1 VLLKLAYTLGSLS
14 EEVMVM
20 ANRRTT
26 HNPNQFINTAQHRRQ
41 LQLAV
46 QTALPTNVHVLARN
60 FARSSASSYWLLMLD
75 QPNHAAPR
83 FLTLR
88 IADHTLWLTNHDQ
101 LTLTW
106 QAGNFAAV
114 QQSLQARLTA
124 TTLQTYSYQLT
135 PIDIMTLR
143 LLLHLEQ
150 HQLIWL
156 VQLSPAIAKAYKNQQ
171 LDLQADFPH
180 AKLLLGN
187 MNNSSLQLVPVHQA
201 QFQARLSQYFGRNLL
216 FSQFTSH
223 QLLRL
228 LPTNQWIRPLLQV
241 LPPTP
246 HLEAQLAAMYGTSFV
261 RVYVEAI
268 RQQARLQAVS
278 S

>member
-1 VLLKLAYTLGSLS
+1 
-14 EEVMVM
+14 M

-26 HNPNQFINTAQHRRQ
+26 HDPHQFINTADHRRQ

-46 QTALPTNVHVLARN
+46 QVALPANAHVLARN

-75 QPNHAAPR
+75 QPAGQAPR

-88 IADHTLWLTNHDQ
+88 IADHTLWLANHDQ
-101 LTLTW
+101 LAITW
-106 QAGNFAAV
+106 QAGDFQTV
-114 QQSLQARLTA
+114 QQ
-124 TTLQTYSYQLT
+124 TLHAQLT
-135 PIDIMTLR
+135 PAALQHYSFSLTTIDIVTLR
-143 LLLHLEQ
+143 LILHLEQ

-156 VQLSPAIAKAYKNQQ
+156 VQLSPTIAKAYKNQQ
-171 LDLQADFPH
+171 LDLQADFLS

-187 MNNSSLQLVPVHQA
+187 MNNSSLQLVPVNQPL
-201 QFQARLSQYFGRNLL
+201 FQQRLGQYFGRNLL

-223 QLLRL
+223 RLLRL

-246 HLEAQLAAMYGTSFV
+246 QLTTQLAAAYGTDFV
-261 RVYVEAI
+261 RVSVEAI
-268 RQQARLQAVS
+268 RQQAQVS
-278 S
+278 MAN

>member
-1 VLLKLAYTLGSLS
+1 
-14 EEVMVM
+14 M
-20 ANRRTT
+20 AKRRIT
-26 HNPNQFINTAQHRRQ
+26 HDPHQFVNTAADRRR

-46 QTALPTNVHVLARN
+46 QMALPMNAHVLARN

-75 QPNHAAPR
+75 QPHGGAPA

-88 IADHTLWLTNHDQ
+88 IADHTLWLSNHDQ
-101 LTLTW
+101 LTITW
-106 QAGNFAAV
+106 EAGNFAAV
-114 QQSLQARLTA
+114 EQTLRNQLTP
-124 TTLQTYSYQLT
+124 TTLQRYSYHLST
-135 PIDIMTLR
+135 MDIITLR
-143 LLLHLEQ
+143 LILHLEQ

-156 VQLSPAIAKAYKNQQ
+156 VQLSPAIAKAYKNQR
-171 LDLQADFPH
+171 LDLHEDFTS

-187 MNNSSLQLVPVHQA
+187 MNNSSLQLVPVTQPA
-201 QFQARLSQYFGRNLL
+201 FQARLGQFFGRNLL

-228 LPTNQWIRPLLQV
+228 LPTNQWIRPLLKV

-246 HLEAQLAAMYGTSFV
+246 SLEQHLAHDYGTDFV
-261 RVYVEAI
+261 RIYVEAI
-268 RQQARLQAVS
+268 RQQAQLQALS

>member
-1 VLLKLAYTLGSLS
+1 
-14 EEVMVM
+14 M
-20 ANRRTT
+20 AKRRIT
-26 HNPNQFINTAQHRRQ
+26 HDPHQFVSAADDRRR

-46 QTALPTNVHVLARN
+46 QMALPTNAHVLARN

-75 QPNHAAPR
+75 QPYGLTPN

-88 IADHTLWLTNHDQ
+88 IADHKLWLTNHDQ
-101 LTLTW
+101 LTVTW
-106 QAGNFAAV
+106 EAGNFAAV
-114 QQSLQARLTA
+114 QQTLRSRLTA
-124 TTLQTYSYQLT
+124 KTLQRYSYHLST
-135 PIDIMTLR
+135 TDVITLR
-143 LLLHLEQ
+143 LILHLEQ

-156 VQLSPAIAKAYKNQQ
+156 VQLSPVIAKAYKNHR
-171 LDLQADFPH
+171 LDLHDDFPS

-187 MNNSSLQLVPVHQA
+187 MNNSSLQLVPVKQPV
-201 QFQARLSQYFGRNLL
+201 FQARVGKYFGRNLL

-228 LPTNQWIRPLLQV
+228 LPTNQWIRPLLKE

-246 HLEAQLAAMYGTSFV
+246 SLEQQLAATYGTDFV
-261 RVYVEAI
+261 RIYVEAI
-268 RQQARLQAVS
+268 RQQAHLAAIS

>member
-1 VLLKLAYTLGSLS
+1 
-14 EEVMVM
+14 M
-20 ANRRTT
+20 AKRRIN
-26 HNPNQFINTAQHRRQ
+26 HDPNQFVNTDVHRRQ

-75 QPNHAAPR
+75 SVSHSAPR

-88 IADHTLWLTNHDQ
+88 IADHSLWLSNHDQ
-101 LTLTW
+101 LAVTWEAGDFTTIQQTLR
-106 QAGNFAAV
+106 Q
-114 QQSLQARLTA
+114 RLTP
-124 TTLQTYSYQLT
+124 TTLRQYSYELSNL
-135 PIDIMTLR
+135 DIVTLR
-143 LLLHLEQ
+143 LILHLEQ

-156 VQLSPAIAKAYKNQQ
+156 VQLSPTIAKAYKNQR
-171 LDLQADFPH
+171 LDLHDDFPS

-187 MNNSSLQLVPVHQA
+187 MNNSSLQLVPVKQPA
-201 QFQARLSQYFGRNLL
+201 FQARLSQYFGRNLL

-228 LPTNQWIRPLLQV
+228 LPTNQWIRPLLRQ

-246 HLEAQLAAMYGTSFV
+246 HLEQQLAATYGTAFV
-261 RVYVEAI
+261 RIYVEAI
-268 RQQARLQAVS
+268 RQQAQLQAI
-278 S
+278 

>member
-1 VLLKLAYTLGSLS
+1 
-14 EEVMVM
+14 M
-20 ANRRTT
+20 AKRRIT
-26 HNPNQFINTAQHRRQ
+26 HDPEQFVNTASDRRQ

-75 QPNHAAPR
+75 QPDTATPN

-101 LTLTW
+101 LTINW
-106 QAGNFAAV
+106 EAGNFLAV
-114 QQSLQARLTA
+114 QRTLRARLTPQ
-124 TTLQTYSYQLT
+124 TLQRYSYHLNAT
-135 PIDIMTLR
+135 DIITLR
-143 LLLHLEQ
+143 LILHLEQ

-156 VQLSPAIAKAYKNQQ
+156 VQLSPAIAKAYKNQR
-171 LDLQADFPH
+171 LDLEDDFPSS
-180 AKLLLGN
+180 KLLLGN
-187 MNNSSLQLVPVHQA
+187 MNNSSLQLVPVEQPA
-201 QFQARLSQYFGRNLL
+201 FQARLGQYFGRNLL

-228 LPTNQWIRPLLQV
+228 LPTNQWIRPLLAV

-246 HLEAQLAAMYGTSFV
+246 QLEQQLASTYGTDFV
-261 RVYVEAI
+261 RIYVEAI
-268 RQQARLQAVS
+268 RQQARLQAIIS
-278 S
+278 